1 MPCNL
6 DHSKLTGL
14 RFCTSCGLPLT
25 PGVPSNIPQQV
36 QSPPAVTPQVNL
48 NSGFQGFS
56 AEPSDSAMQPPKNKN
71 VLIFSIAG
79 VTAFL
84 VLVAGIFFVTKSP
97 APVSVSVSLTLLDQ
111 ECYDLSWGYFDILG
125 ADVELEVDGVTTG
138 YASLSA
144 LGNTTYAGCEF
155 TTTFY
160 GIPADGS
167 VYSYSM
173 ASGRR
178 GSITKTKTELEADG
192 WSFDLTIG

>member
-1 MPCNL
+1 
-6 DHSKLTGL
+6 
-14 RFCTSCGLPLT
+14 
-25 PGVPSNIPQQV
+25 VPSNIPQQV
-36 QSPPAVTPQVNL
+36 QSAPAVTPQVNF

-84 VLVAGIFFVTKSP
+84 VFVAGIFFVTKSP

-144 LGNTTYAGCEF
+144 LG
-155 TTTFY
+155 
-160 GIPADGS
+160 ADGS